1 MKNERGT
8 ADLLLLA
15 AILAGTLIGAQLA
28 TTAWTWLDGAA
39 GHFAAYGAAIVAGV
53 TLWRR
58 LIQPIRNAIEVI
70 LKLDHRV
77 GRIEHRQVRIEKHLG
92 LEPVPVEADEA

>member
-1 MKNERGT
+1 MNDDRGT

-28 TTAWTWLDGAA
+28 TSAWDTLDTAA
-39 GHFAAYGAAIVAGV
+39 GHLTIYAAAVVAGI

-58 LIQPIRNAIEVI
+58 LVQPVRRALEVI
-70 LKLDHRV
+70 FGLDRRV
-77 GRIEHRQVRIEKHLG
+77 GRIEKHLG
-92 LEPVPVEADEA
+92 IEPAPEDAAP